1 MANPPYG
8 PGQPGGWQQPGP
20 PQSPYP
26 PQAHM
31 GYQQQPPAGPRYDN
45 DKGFFGSLFD
55 FSFDNF
61 IATKLV
67 KFLYVLSLILASI
80 AAIVYVVVGLVALG
94 NGSGVGVLFIILAPI
109 IWLFFLVLARL
120 YLELVI
126 VMFKISEDI
135 KDIRDSGGVR

>member
-1 MANPPYG
+1 LANPPYG
-8 PGQPGGWQQPGP
+8 PGQPGGWQQPPGP
-20 PQSPYP
+20 QPYP
-26 PQAHM
+26 PQPQPGH
-31 GYQQQPPAGPRYDN
+31 YQPPTGPRYDN

-67 KFLYVLSLILASI
+67 KFLYVLSLILFSI
-80 AAIVYVVVGLVALG
+80 TAIGYLIAGLVGLG
-94 NGSGVGVLFIILAPI
+94 NGESLGLLFIVLAPI
-109 IWLFFLVLARL
+109 IWLVGLILSRL

-135 KDIRDSGGVR
+135 KDIRDSSAMR